1 MSTIKLT
8 LNGTGTGIT
17 LPKLEQLHTALLLR
31 LDDLLLRSVGQVE
44 QLPDPV
50 GHSQSGEVESQN
62 LGLLADLLLHEGAGV
77 LVVLARLAAPLLL
90 AQGVD
95 DGGVAGDVPAG
106 QPLLDAQLG
115 EAGLALLL
123 GVSTAAGL
131 GDGGAGST
139 ESCRR
144 TDAEAAAVEIK
155 EKTAAD

>member
-17 LPKLEQLHTALLLR
+17 LPKLEQLHTTLLLR

-50 GHSQSGEVESQN
+50 GHSQPGEVESQN

-115 EAGLALLL
+115 
-123 GVSTAAGL
+123 
-131 GDGGAGST
+131 
-139 ESCRR
+139 
-144 TDAEAAAVEIK
+144 
-155 EKTAAD
+155 